1 MGFNY
6 PRKFQEGRIYV
17 CDHSVLWSLSPLQK
31 IILGTN
37 SIDFSTISD
46 QRCQY
51 LHLSF
56 IMNFTRIIQMMLGP
70 VYAGFIDLVR
80 RRQLHRNSTKVEH
93 IRSYFYNDLNET
105 AAVIFL
111 LN

>member
-1 MGFNY
+1 M
-6 PRKFQEGRIYV
+6 
-17 CDHSVLWSLSPLQK
+17 CDHSVCRSLSPLQK

-56 IMNFTRIIQMMLGP
+56 IVNFTRIIQMMLGP

-80 RRQLHRNSTKVEH
+80 RRQFHRNSTKVEH
-93 IRSYFYNDLNET
+93 IRSYFSYQSQKDNPATVSRLHQVLCD
-105 AAVIFL
+105 
-111 LN
+111 